1 LLYSASATAPAK
13 FLSGDLPPDRAA
25 LTDEA
30 DLRRR
35 FNEKEIRFL
44 RTIATDDKVIETL
57 REELCRRG
65 IRLENCPTKPAV
77 PDHVVLVSEW
87 DTLYSRSLA
96 HAVKKSFCGSKACPT
111 VDDISY
117 LSGLE
122 GVAPGGTSGK
132 PGDKDRAAEKPKSED
147 RDTSWSQQSDA
158 LERAEGN
165 GQFDYLRRLVTR
177 IRDKQWDL
185 RGEGQSIRA
194 IGILGNNPYDK
205 LLVLQA
211 LRADFPGV
219 QFFTTDLDARFLHPS
234 DTRRTRN
241 LLVAASLGLEMD
253 PASQGR
259 LPPFRDSYRA
269 GMVSAAVD
277 RWFGRTPP
285 RLFEIGRTAA
295 VDLSAAAAH
304 GTPEENRTGGWRARS
319 SS

>member
-1 LLYSASATAPAK
+1 
-13 FLSGDLPPDRAA
+13 
-25 LTDEA
+25 
-30 DLRRR
+30 
-35 FNEKEIRFL
+35 
-44 RTIATDDKVIETL
+44 
-57 REELCRRG
+57 
-65 IRLENCPTKPAV
+65 
-77 PDHVVLVSEW
+77 
-87 DTLYSRSLA
+87 
-96 HAVKKSFCGSKACPT
+96 
-111 VDDISY
+111 
-117 LSGLE
+117 
-122 GVAPGGTSGK
+122 
-132 PGDKDRAAEKPKSED
+132 
-147 RDTSWSQQSDA
+147 
-158 LERAEGN
+158 
-165 GQFDYLRRLVTR
+165 
-177 IRDKQWDL
+177 
-185 RGEGQSIRA
+185 
-194 IGILGNNPYDK
+194 
-205 LLVLQA
+205 VLQA

-259 LPPFRDSYRA
+259 LPPFRDSYQTSTFLATQLVIKGVDGCDRA

>member
-1 LLYSASATAPAK
+1 
-13 FLSGDLPPDRAA
+13 
-25 LTDEA
+25 
-30 DLRRR
+30 
-35 FNEKEIRFL
+35 
-44 RTIATDDKVIETL
+44 
-57 REELCRRG
+57 
-65 IRLENCPTKPAV
+65 
-77 PDHVVLVSEW
+77 
-87 DTLYSRSLA
+87 
-96 HAVKKSFCGSKACPT
+96 
-111 VDDISY
+111 
-117 LSGLE
+117 
-122 GVAPGGTSGK
+122 
-132 PGDKDRAAEKPKSED
+132 
-147 RDTSWSQQSDA
+147 
-158 LERAEGN
+158 
-165 GQFDYLRRLVTR
+165 
-177 IRDKQWDL
+177 
-185 RGEGQSIRA
+185 
-194 IGILGNNPYDK
+194 
-205 LLVLQA
+205 LQA